1 MVNGKKKATKEKT
14 PKAKPVETVTDHL
27 AVAKQIASKGL
38 RDPALAVIA
47 HATIATAE
55 LLQKLVDRDLGE
67 KGYEQLPDMDFDGT
81 ANFGQQGK
89 AGDNDPVD

>member
-1 MVNGKKKATKEKT
+1 MVNGKKKATKEK
-14 PKAKPVETVTDHL
+14 KPGVGEVTDHL

-67 KGYEQLPDMDFDGT
+67 KGYEEVPDMPFDGT
-81 ANFGQQGK
+81 KNFGLQGK
-89 AGDNDPVD
+89 GGDNDPTD